1 MESIKA
7 YLRDIRKVEKLGF
20 EEEIKLARRAKRGDR
35 NARDR
40 LIHANLPLVINMA
53 KKYSFLGLPLTDLIE
68 EGNIGLMHA
77 VTKFNPNKGYRFS
90 TYAAWWI
97 RQYITRAIANQARV
111 VRLPVY
117 INEMISK
124 WRKVSEKLSHK
135 FGRKPTDKE
144 IAKAMGISVGKVKEI
159 AELSGRASSLDR
171 RVIEESSTE
180 FVDLIEDITA
190 KDAVDELVNF
200 FHHEKVAELLG
211 MMPEREREI
220 LSMRFGFKEGVTHTL
235 SEVAEKFSLSRERV
249 RQIEA
254 NALRKMRKLLTSEQ
268 AKKFYS
274 LEKRLKAE
282 ESRELH
288 KMTRRRR
295 KTEVKSRKR
304 TFSLRSKK
312 EKHGKR

>member
-1 MESIKA
+1 MEPIRA
-7 YLRDIRKVEKLGF
+7 YLRDIKKVEKLTA

-35 NARDR
+35 IARDR

-90 TYAAWWI
+90 TYAAWWV

-124 WRKVSEKLSHK
+124 LHKVTERLSHK
-135 FGRKPTDKE
+135 LGRKPTDKE
-144 IAKAMGISVGKVKEI
+144 IAKEMDISVRKVKEI
-159 AELSGRASSLDR
+159 SQLSSRTSSLDR
-171 RVIEESSTE
+171 MVIEQSSTE
-180 FVDLIEDITA
+180 FVDLVEDVTA
-190 KDAVDELVNF
+190 KNAVDELVSLF
-200 FHHEKVAELLG
+200 RHEKVAELLS

-220 LSMRFGFKEGVTHTL
+220 LSMRFGFQEGVPHTL
-235 SEVAEKFSLSRERV
+235 SEVADKFSLSRERI

-254 NALRKMRKLLTSEQ
+254 NALKKMRKLLTSQQ
-268 AKKFYS
+268 AKKFYF
-274 LEKRLKAE
+274 LKKRLRE
-282 ESRELH
+282 EEKKELPH
-288 KMTRRRR
+288 QIK
-295 KTEVKSRKR
+295 KSRKR
-304 TFSLRSKK
+304 KK
-312 EKHGKR
+312 R